1 MKKIK
6 VTVEVSYRYYE
17 EVEITDEEYEDFLNG
32 DIQEHEIEE
41 LDLDELFWKCR
52 NGYGDDDADYAICGD
67 DDVTIVDWD

>member
-32 DIQEHEIEE
+32 DIQEDEIEE
-41 LDLDELFWKCR
+41 LDLDDLFWKCR
-52 NGYGDDDADYAICGD
+52 NGYGDDDTDYAICGD